1 MKIGISI
8 LLTALFGMFCLQGK
22 AQYTF
27 AFMPEVQGRSID
39 NIYKVRISNTSGIV
53 TANLRI
59 IVTEAHTGTV
69 VTIELPQFQL
79 LSGVSTVL
87 PAAVYQAH
95 VAFGANKISTI
106 IRQSG
111 YFPEGDYEY
120 CFQLY
125 EGASHNNELLA
136 EQCFTYELEPFSNMQ
151 LIQPYDEDKICDKRP
166 TFNWQPLIP
175 AVNGV
180 EYRLLLVE
188 VKDRQQPVEA
198 LRMNL
203 ALINQRQIPMPML
216 LFPSIASELIEGK
229 QYAWQVSA
237 YRNDLILAQSEIWS
251 FTVDCEKD
259 STKLPAEAF
268 RNIEDLNRGNFY
280 IARGQLLFSLQNT
293 YAATN
298 LVYAIRC
305 LTKPDL
311 VTKKLPVIPIVRG
324 YNQVTI
330 DLSDNNSFKDGY
342 YYIMDVRLPDG
353 TVKQLRF
360 IYKQAE

>member
-1 MKIGISI
+1 MKKGISI
-8 LLTALFGMFCLQGK
+8 LLTTLFGLFCLQGK

-39 NIYKVRISNTSGIV
+39 NIYKVRIGNTGGIV

-59 IVTEAHTGTV
+59 VVTEAHAGAV
-69 VTIELPQFQL
+69 VTIDIPQFQL
-79 LSGVSTVL
+79 MSGVGTVP
-87 PAAVYQAH
+87 PAAVYHAT
-95 VAFGANKISTI
+95 VGFGTNKLATV

-125 EGASHNNELLA
+125 EGVNHNNELLA
-136 EQCFTYELEPFSNMQ
+136 EQCFSYELEPFSNMQ

-166 TFNWQPLIP
+166 SFNWQPLIP

-203 ALINQRQIPMPML
+203 AIINQRQIPMPML
-216 LFPSIASELIEGK
+216 LYPSIANELVEGK

-237 YRNDLILAQSEIWS
+237 YQNDLVLAQSEIWS

-268 RNIEDLNRGNFY
+268 RNIEDLTKGNFY

-293 YAATN
+293 YAATD
-298 LVYAIRC
+298 LVYSIRC
-305 LTKPDL
+305 LTKPEQAI
-311 VTKKLPVIPIVRG
+311 KKLPVIPIAGG
-324 YNQVTI
+324 YNQVVI
-330 DLSDNNSFKDGY
+330 DLSDNSSFKDGY
-342 YYIMDVRLPDG
+342 YYIMDVTLPDG
-353 TVKQLRF
+353 TRKQLRF